1 MYEWLDT
8 ALFYEIYPQSFY
20 DTNSDG
26 IGDLKG
32 IIEKLDYIKETGFN
46 AIWINPCFDSP
57 FNDAGYDVRDYKKVA
72 PRYGT
77 NDDLKELFSEAHKRD
92 MHVLLDLVP
101 GHTSVEHEWFLE
113 SKKAERSELSDR
125 YIWTNSIWEST
136 IELPCIRGISD
147 RDASCAVN
155 FFSSQPALNY
165 GNANPTMEYQMKP
178 TDEAPLKTREAIKDV
193 MRFWLDMGCD
203 GFRVDMAGTLVK
215 NDPDGSENIKLWQ
228 DFRRFLDEE
237 YPEAVLVSEWG
248 EPDKSIAGGFH
259 MDFLLHFGPQCY
271 NSLFRCDRPFFSK
284 SGKGNIEIFAKEFQN
299 FYNKADSK
307 GLICIPSGNHDMDRL
322 ARGRDT
328 DELKVCF
335 AFLLSMPG
343 APFVYYGDEIGTQYL
358 EGLTSV
364 EGGYGR
370 TGSRTPMSWDKTLPN
385 DGFSSAGDKNL
396 LYIKMNDTPNRPD
409 VKSQLNDE
417 NSLLNEIKKLIKLR
431 KSYRALENTGG
442 YELIFAKENTYPF
455 IYKRTSDDEEIYVLL
470 NPSDSCRQCSVNNT
484 DIAKGKII
492 YSLYCMGGKTEISEH
507 NNLSD
512 ISVPPCSAVFFKAN
526 K

>member
-1 MYEWLDT
+1 MSEWLNT

-32 IIEKLDYIKETGFN
+32 IIQKLDYIKETGFN

-77 NDDLKELFSEAHKRD
+77 NEDLKKLFSEAHKRS

-101 GHTSVEHEWFLE
+101 GHTSVEHEWFSE
-113 SKKAERSELSDR
+113 SKKAEKNEFSDR

-165 GNANPTMEYQMKP
+165 GNANPTLGYQMKP
-178 TDEAPLKTREAIKDV
+178 DDEAPLQTREAIKDV

-215 NDPDGSENIKLWQ
+215 NDPDGKENIKLWQ
-228 DFRRFLDEE
+228 DFRRFLDNE
-237 YPEAVLVSEWG
+237 YPDAVLVSEWG

-259 MDFLLHFGPQCY
+259 MDFILQFGPQCY
-271 NSLFRCDRPFFSK
+271 TSLFRSENPFFSK
-284 SGKGNIEIFAKEFQN
+284 AGKGNIAIFAKEFQN
-299 FYNKADSK
+299 FYEKADSK

-322 ARGRDT
+322 ARGRDA

-343 APFVYYGDEIGTQYL
+343 APFIYYGDEIGTQYL

-370 TGSRTPMSWDKTLPN
+370 TGSRTPLSWDKSLPN
-385 DGFSSAGDKNL
+385 DGFSSVGDKNC
-396 LYIKMNDTPNRPD
+396 LYIKMNENPNRPD
-409 VKSQLNDE
+409 VHSQLNDK
-417 NSLLNEIKKLIKLR
+417 NSLLNEIKKLITLR
-431 KSYRALENTGG
+431 KTYKSLGNTSN
-442 YELIFAKENTYPF
+442 YEVVFAKENTYPF
-455 IYKRTSDDEEIYVLL
+455 IYKRYCHDEEIYVLL
-470 NPSDSCRQCSVNNT
+470 NPSDSSQNCIVQT
-484 DIAKGKII
+484 PDIAHGEII
-492 YSLYCMGGKTEISEH
+492 YSIYCMDGEIETDEKSGESH
-507 NNLSD
+507 
-512 ISVPPCSAVFFKAN
+512 ITMPPCSAVFIKSN
-526 K
+526 